1 MNDFYINFLVFVF
14 VFCIYYLENRVPFV
28 KLFGFVDTLG
38 AIIEYLVFLI
48 SCLSQIAQFW
58 CRMSP
63 GVWEEKWSSTWTLE
77 QTLFSCSSSTNRYL
91 SLLGM
96 DCRLGCCLLMKV
108 CMYDK
113 CWMSDFMIKC
123 PLLCLRRTRT
133 SRAEQTPCRTSR
145 APSWSWAP
153 SFSSWHTWSKSRRR
167 RFRGQTITHKHMH
180 TIWICI
186 LQNHRLHR
194 YMLYKPHKHLP
205 LSRRRNVS

>member
-1 MNDFYINFLVFVF
+1 MNDYYINFLVFVF

-123 PLLCLRRTRT
+123 PFVVFAKDSYIQ
-133 SRAEQTPCRTSR
+133 SRADTMQNIESTIVELGSIFQQLAHMVKEQEETIQRSDNHTQTHAHHMNMHTAKPQTPQIHAVQTTQTLTTL
-145 APSWSWAP
+145 
-153 SFSSWHTWSKSRRR
+153 SS
-167 RFRGQTITHKHMH
+167 
-180 TIWICI
+180 
-186 LQNHRLHR
+186 
-194 YMLYKPHKHLP
+194 
-205 LSRRRNVS
+205 